1 MPEGDSLFIAARNVA
16 AALTGRVVTRFESPL
31 PELKEQGVVGRVV
44 SAVRAQGKHLLIDFD
59 DGRSFL
65 SHLRM
70 QGSWFAKEKSAL
82 SQRLLDKTAKD
93 VSWDDE
99 QTTLIIET
107 ETSVAVLT
115 RGALAVL
122 ATREKV
128 ERRLS
133 TLGPDLLSPDYDQ
146 AEVLARLSEHPD
158 STIAEALMLQSIVA
172 GIGNVYKSEV
182 LFLEKVS
189 PFLKV
194 EELDE
199 ATLERLLK
207 RARELMRRNL
217 QRGARRTTFGT
228 FAGQNSYVYNR
239 SGEHC
244 LKCDT
249 KIRMLRQGNLQRSTY
264 FCPEC
269 QQVAAEARPL
279 PPR

>member
-1 MPEGDSLFIAARNVA
+1 MPEGDSLFIAAQKVGA
-16 AALTGRVVTRFESPL
+16 VLTGRRVTRFESPL
-31 PELKEQGVVGRVV
+31 PELKEQGVEGHVV
-44 SAVRAQGKHLLIDFD
+44 TEVRAQGKHLIVDFD

-70 QGSWFAKEKSAL
+70 QGKWFAREKAAL
-82 SQRLLDKTAKD
+82 SQRLLDKTARD

-107 ETSVAVLT
+107 ESSVAVLT
-115 RGALAVL
+115 RGAVAVL
-122 ATREKV
+122 ATRAQI
-128 ERRLS
+128 ERRLA

-146 AEVLARLSEHPD
+146 AEVMARLREHPD
-158 STIAEALMLQSIVA
+158 LTIAEALMLQSIVA

-194 EELDE
+194 DELDD

-217 QRGARRTTFGT
+217 QRGARRTTFGS
-228 FAGQNSYVYNR
+228 FASQNYYVYER
-239 SGEHC
+239 SGQHC

-249 KIRMLRQGNLQRSTY
+249 KVRMRRQGNLQRSTY

-269 QQVAAEARPL
+269 QSVVSDA
-279 PPR
+279 